1 MAPKRFPNIPT
12 QWFTSIIAKHAVTS
26 LRHGLKGNHRDG
38 RRGNS
43 TDRTETMTY
52 EKISWYGGTRRR
64 NEEEQQREQEE
75 EPPAEYWEERERR
88 YKRQNR
94 EDSDQ

>member
-1 MAPKRFPNIPT
+1 MAPKQFPNIPT
-12 QWFTSIIAKHAVTS
+12 QWFTSIVVKHAVTS
-26 LRHGLKGNHRDG
+26 LRHGLK
-38 RRGNS
+38 
-43 TDRTETMTY
+43 DRTESETMKY
-52 EKISWYGGTRRR
+52 EQISWYGGTRRR
-64 NEEEQQREQEE
+64 TEEEQQREQEE